1 MSTLLKR
8 ILFIVIIL
16 AIAYGIYWLIDRQG
30 ADELK
35 DDIVT
40 TTQKT
45 VEDFVETTTENIL
58 QPVSNTGGESLW
70 DYNEIFPE
78 KNIVVTDPEIKAPVV
93 QTTPKTTP
101 VNTTSSPKKP
111 STSSSNILF
120 QLFK

>member
-58 QPVSNTGGESLW
+58 QPVSNTGGESL
-70 DYNEIFPE
+70 
-78 KNIVVTDPEIKAPVV
+78 
-93 QTTPKTTP
+93 
-101 VNTTSSPKKP
+101 
-111 STSSSNILF
+111 
-120 QLFK
+120 